1 MMSERSGVGDD
12 GGVDEPAKRH
22 KQRRHRKHK
31 RGSSRRRDSDQRGAN
46 GGDTAHSASNQVA
59 QHVVRD
65 TPRASV
71 TAPGLAPPPPP
82 HVDVTGATGTRQGI
96 VVVVV
101 LVCVT
106 ALGVAS
112 WTMKGSRVAM
122 VAVEGHAGVG
132 HSGGV
137 PAHKLSPDTVA
148 GQWNQHEH
156 KWRPLPNPA
165 VDCPGPVRKRYGT
178 VDEDEWLGVIGTL
191 MAENPGIARF
201 YSQVPAS
208 SRVCVRVAGASA
220 HIACAP
226 WLPPPPSWQDGE
238 DMYLMHRFF
247 GRPVADGGVF
257 IDVGAMDGKTHSN
270 TAALEE
276 AMDWAGICI
285 EPSPPNFVQ
294 LKRKRPY
301 CDSYNVAICKEP
313 GRTVVYGEVRPRQ
326 SARRARVLPSASDG
340 CTTAPLPHASR
351 GLAQVKSRT
360 PACEGRCTARGTA
373 SRAGRCPRSRRRW
386 AWITLTCSASTQ
398 VAARQS

>member
-1 MMSERSGVGDD
+1 MMSERSGVGDG

-208 SRVCVRVAGASA
+208 SRICVRVAGASA
-220 HIACAP
+220 HIACAQ
-226 WLPPPPSWQDGE
+226 WLPPVVAGRGRYVSHAPVLWAPSGGRRRVHRRGRHGWQDAQQ
-238 DMYLMHRFF
+238 H
-247 GRPVADGGVF
+247 GG
-257 IDVGAMDGKTHSN
+257 
-270 TAALEE
+270 
-276 AMDWAGICI
+276 
-285 EPSPPNFVQ
+285 
-294 LKRKRPY
+294 
-301 CDSYNVAICKEP
+301 
-313 GRTVVYGEVRPRQ
+313 
-326 SARRARVLPSASDG
+326 
-340 CTTAPLPHASR
+340 
-351 GLAQVKSRT
+351 
-360 PACEGRCTARGTA
+360 ARGGHGLGGHLH
-373 SRAGRCPRSRRRW
+373 RA
-386 AWITLTCSASTQ
+386 
-398 VAARQS
+398 VAPQLCAAEAQATVLRQLQCRHMQGARQDGRVRRGASAPVCTPRACAAVGV